1 MWKKDKVKKMQFS
14 GNSKANASYTAGGKN
29 NDDQEYYEGKVKGLM
44 ECCRNFEKSLKGI
57 KAVNEFTADSIEW
70 HFQKSFGDVM
80 KKMFSKTSRVLK
92 GMDKKLKKLK
102 KKPFIKNGEVDT
114 KLMLDIKDAFR
125 YDAPKGGWNN
135 DTIDRAAIYDKAVYD
150 FFNNEKLPTHL
161 QKVINDLAARALE
174 KTRKES
180 QKNIAAWVGKEMGV
194 IKKQIKEM
202 KEKLGNAKKIVD
214 DANNGSGGGASSAKV
229 GNAAAQK
236 DISEEN
242 EYKKK
247 IKELEQQ
254 IEKLT
259 AENNL
264 SFEEILK
271 DENKVDRLRI
281 LFINNDREKERLR
294 RENLGEGKS
303 GSNSKFKKY
312 DIKKM
317 VLSDLAA
324 GVDIVEVI
332 GGDAHIN
339 EINNKI
345 KARNANKINDL
356 KFGKDVYDVEKFIKT
371 CEESI
376 EKYEKDLDGI
386 TNLIEV
392 DSDEKIVRD
401 SIDNLATNI
410 GTVWNNVNDAVKKA
424 KEISENAK
432 KAADEANDEQKKRI
446 GQMEEIYNR
455 LQKKVEEFKSNRK
468 EIENYT
474 KRMLVAKKDITVK
487 TIKEY
492 KSVCTKARRIVGDK
506 EKELKDSP
514 GVNDISEEYKKI
526 QKAIINMGKAI
537 PEKSRLDKCK
547 AEVDIVLEFIN
558 AKKTFEEKKNNEE
571 LKKKFL
577 KAQEEKDKI
586 LNEKTELQNEVK
598 SAVET
603 LRKVVVE
610 ALKLVKES
618 KEKFDE
624 SIKVKVYPD
633 GKEGQELKVQ
643 DENTSKNL
651 GEISEFLDYLGMEL
665 SDKKSSNK
673 PIKVDNYNTA
683 GVVTLLKQL
692 DEVDL
697 NVMREKLLVAA
708 GYNAEQLKAYN
719 KANDDKKKSVEDMK
733 TAFENFEK
741 AGKAF
746 EKASN
751 EFTDEEKFGAVVN
764 NYADARDKLYKIKA
778 FEGLKPKQQQAPAIK
793 GFNPPPIDPNLLRVP
808 PPPSGT

>member
-1 MWKKDKVKKMQFS
+1 M
-14 GNSKANASYTAGGKN
+14 KA
-29 NDDQEYYEGKVKGLM
+29 Q
-44 ECCRNFEKSLKGI
+44 
-57 KAVNEFTADSIEW
+57 
-70 HFQKSFGDVM
+70 
-80 KKMFSKTSRVLK
+80 
-92 GMDKKLKKLK
+92 
-102 KKPFIKNGEVDT
+102 
-114 KLMLDIKDAFR
+114 
-125 YDAPKGGWNN
+125 
-135 DTIDRAAIYDKAVYD
+135 
-150 FFNNEKLPTHL
+150 
-161 QKVINDLAARALE
+161 
-174 KTRKES
+174 
-180 QKNIAAWVGKEMGV
+180 
-194 IKKQIKEM
+194 
-202 KEKLGNAKKIVD
+202 
-214 DANNGSGGGASSAKV
+214 
-229 GNAAAQK
+229 
-236 DISEEN
+236 
-242 EYKKK
+242 
-247 IKELEQQ
+247 
-254 IEKLT
+254 
-259 AENNL
+259 
-264 SFEEILK
+264 
-271 DENKVDRLRI
+271 
-281 LFINNDREKERLR
+281 
-294 RENLGEGKS
+294 ENLGKGKS

-317 VLSDLAA
+317 VLSDLAS
-324 GVDIVEVI
+324 GVDIVEVKE
-332 GGDAHIN
+332 GNTLIN
-339 EINNKI
+339 GISNAI

-356 KFGKDVYDVEKFIKT
+356 KFGKEVYDVENFIKT
-371 CEESI
+371 CEDSI
-376 EKYEKDLDGI
+376 EKYERDLDGI
-386 TNLIEV
+386 TNLIGN

-401 SIDNLATNI
+401 SIGNLATNI
-410 GTVWNNVNDAVKKA
+410 ETVWNNVNDAVEKA

-474 KRMLVAKKDITVK
+474 RRMLVVKKDITVK

-492 KSVCTKARRIVGDK
+492 KSVCTSARRIVVNK

-526 QKAIINMGKAI
+526 EKAIIGMGKAI

-558 AKKTFEEKKNNEE
+558 ARKTFEEKKNNEE
-571 LKKKFL
+571 LKEELEKKFL

-610 ALKLVKES
+610 ASGLVKES

-624 SIKVKVYPD
+624 SIKGKVYPD

-651 GEISEFLDYLGMEL
+651 GEISKFLDDLGAKL
-665 SDKKSSNK
+665 SDKKNSNK

-683 GVVTLLKQL
+683 EVVTLLKQL

-708 GYNAEQLKAYN
+708 GYDAERLKAYN
-719 KANDDKKKSVEDMK
+719 KANDDKKKSVKDMR
-733 TAFENFEK
+733 TAFENFER
-741 AGKAF
+741 AGKDF

-751 EFTDEEKFGAVVN
+751 EKFTDEEKFGAIVK
-764 NYADARDKLYKIKA
+764 NYADARDKLYKIQA
-778 FEGLKPKQQQAPAIK
+778 FEGLKPNQQQQKPLIINGVDLSK
-793 GFNPPPIDPNLLRVP
+793 KPTLVVP
-808 PPPSGT
+808 GGA

>member
-14 GNSKANASYTAGGKN
+14 GNSKANASYTAGEKN
-29 NDDQEYYEGKVKGLM
+29 NDDQEYYEGKVKDLM

-70 HFQKSFGDVM
+70 RFNYHFGKTM

-92 GMDKKLKKLK
+92 DMNKKLKKLK

-150 FFNNEKLPTHL
+150 FFNNEKLPTQL

-180 QKNIAAWVGKEMGV
+180 QKNIAVWAGKKLNS
-194 IKKQIKEM
+194 IKKQINEM
-202 KEKLGNAKKIVD
+202 KEKVGDAKKIVD
-214 DANNGSGGGASSAKV
+214 DANNSSGGGASSAKV

-236 DISEEN
+236 DIAEEN

-264 SFEEILK
+264 SFEEIIK
-271 DENKVDRLRI
+271 DENKLNRLRI
-281 LFINNDREKERLR
+281 LILNRNKLEDMKAQ
-294 RENLGEGKS
+294 ENLGKGKS

-317 VLSDLAA
+317 VLSDLAS
-324 GVDIVEVI
+324 GVDIVEVNE
-332 GGDAHIN
+332 GDILIN
-339 EINNKI
+339 GISNAI

-356 KFGKDVYDVEKFIKT
+356 KFGKDVYDVENFIKM
-371 CEESI
+371 CKDSI
-376 EKYEKDLDGI
+376 EKYEKDLDDI
-386 TNLIEV
+386 TNLIGN

-410 GTVWNNVNDAVKKA
+410 ETVWNNVNDAVEKA
-424 KEISENAK
+424 KKISENAK

-446 GQMEEIYNR
+446 EQMEEIYNR
-455 LQKKVEEFKSNRK
+455 LQNKVEEFKSNRK

-474 KRMLVAKKDITVK
+474 KRMLVVKKDITVK

-492 KSVCTKARRIVGDK
+492 KSVCTSAKRIVVNK

-526 QKAIINMGKAI
+526 EKSIIDMGKAI

-558 AKKTFEEKKNNEE
+558 ARKTFEEKKNNEE

-610 ALKLVKES
+610 ASGLVKES
-618 KEKFDE
+618 KKKFDE
-624 SIKVKVYPD
+624 SIKGKVYPD

-651 GEISEFLDYLGMEL
+651 GEISKFLDDLGAKL
-665 SDKKSSNK
+665 SDKKNSNK

-683 GVVTLLKQL
+683 EVVTLLEQL

-708 GYNAEQLKAYN
+708 GYDAERLKAYN
-719 KANDDKKKSVEDMK
+719 KANDDKKKSVKDMR
-733 TAFENFEK
+733 TAFENFER
-741 AGKAF
+741 AGKDF

-751 EFTDEEKFGAVVN
+751 EKFTDEEKFGAIVK
-764 NYADARDKLYKIKA
+764 NYADARDKLYNIQA
-778 FEGLKPKQQQAPAIK
+778 FEGLKPNQQQQKPLIINGVDLSK
-793 GFNPPPIDPNLLRVP
+793 KPTLTVP
-808 PPPSGT
+808 GGGA